1 MAKFTQCVICN
12 SRYADQIND
21 MLKNKVPYKTIV
33 LFLKDKG
40 IKLSDQSVSRHKRNH
55 ITKRHQTRQVQ
66 KRKIQ
71 SVQRRANNRLNKERN
86 NPNDALQDDNRIL
99 YNTTTPIYAR
109 RSDTRESRSQQIQYM
124 KQLEILKEDIDV
136 VNEMLYVLAVSK
148 DRVERSLVEEADSGL
163 IMATTGTAIK
173 DYGTQLKVFQEMTAG
188 MESLTKLRFAQLV
201 QMIGNVFVQQPLTDA
216 NRHAML
222 MLLDGDVKDDD
233 VEVGGHT

>member
-1 MAKFTQCVICN
+1 
-12 SRYADQIND
+12 

-55 ITKRHQTRQVQ
+55 LTKRNTPRQVQ

-71 SVQRRANNRLNKERN
+71 NVQRRANNRLKKEKDD
-86 NPNDALQDDNRIL
+86 PNEALRDDNQII

-109 RSDTRESRSQQIQYM
+109 RSDKRASGQQQIQYLA
-124 KQLEILKEDIDV
+124 QLEKLKEDVDV

-163 IMATTGTAIK
+163 IMSTTGQAIK
-173 DYGTQLKVFQEMTAG
+173 DYGTQLKVFQDMTAG

-216 NRHAML
+216 NRFAML
-222 MLLDGDVKDDD
+222 QLVEGDMKAENEPVVVKS
-233 VEVGGHT
+233 V